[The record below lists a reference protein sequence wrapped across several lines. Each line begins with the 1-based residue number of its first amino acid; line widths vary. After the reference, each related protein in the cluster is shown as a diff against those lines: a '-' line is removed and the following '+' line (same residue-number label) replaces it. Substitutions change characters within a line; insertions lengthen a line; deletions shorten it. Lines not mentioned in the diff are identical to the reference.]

1 MSKRE
6 AQVAAVHP
14 TIGNHCTN
22 PSFINYINGKGLRV
36 CAKARMRVDI
46 RSAKSGSD
54 EAHPKSQ

>member
-46 RSAKSGSD
+46 
-54 EAHPKSQ
+54 